1 MLARMLCCAHVF
13 MMCASVQAPPLAA
26 QRAPTQS
33 HVVKGVL
40 FDSVAQAPLIGAEV
54 HLALRQGAGA
64 PFTARTDAEGRFSLG
79 GIPSGKYV
87 LGFYHEALDLLG
99 LDAPVQGVD
108 LQADSIVRMDMSI
121 PSPGVV
127 RALRC
132 RDSVGASTDHA
143 LLAGFVRTARGRQPV
158 PGASVTATW
167 SVTAMQSG
175 MMHTEPGRTTDTVS
189 VGGTFSTC
197 DVPSGVVVTVAV
209 HAPGYRDLTG
219 SLTIPESGALRQDIW
234 LVDTLAT
241 TGTAEVRGRVLH
253 ERGQPVVSGR
263 ARIGALGREVPITDG
278 AFSMMD
284 LPFGTWV
291 MELRAI
297 GMDPRSMLVLA
308 TSRRN
313 ATLLVRVSD
322 QAQRLDAVTIT
333 GRADVVM
340 QVLDAVMARS
350 RSASGS
356 IFLPGSP
363 YLRLATRVTD
373 LLVNARGFRR
383 LGPSEVEA
391 RPTNSGARCRNIGVY
406 VNGVRAVEGVVAL
419 DASTRPDRI
428 LAVEAYPDV
437 MSAPFEWRSADGV
450 CAVVAL
456 WTRP

>member
-1 MLARMLCCAHVF
+1 MLARALCCAHVI
-13 MMCASVQAPPLAA
+13 MLCASVHATPLAA

-33 HVVKGVL
+33 HVVRGVL

-54 HLALRQGAGA
+54 HLALREGAGE
-64 PFTARTDAEGRFSLG
+64 PFKARTNAEGRFSLG
-79 GIPSGKYV
+79 GIPSGRYV

-108 LQADSIVRMDMSI
+108 LDADSIVRMDMSI
-121 PSPGVV
+121 PSAGVV

-132 RDSVGASTDHA
+132 GNSTGAASDHA
-143 LLAGFVRTARGRQPV
+143 LLAGFVRSARGRRPA
-158 PGASVTATW
+158 PGATVTVTW
-167 SVTAMQSG
+167 NVTSMQSG
-175 MMHTEPGRTTDTVS
+175 MLHTEPGRTTDTVS
-189 VGGTFSTC
+189 AGGTFSTC
-197 DVPSGVVVTVAV
+197 DVPSGKVLSIAV
-209 HAPGYRDLTG
+209 RAPGYHDLTG
-219 SLTIPESGALRQDIW
+219 SLTVPESGALRQDIW
-234 LVDTLAT
+234 LVDTLVT

-253 ERGQPVVSGR
+253 ERGQPVLSGR
-263 ARIGALGREVPITDG
+263 ARIPALGREVPIADG
-278 AFSMMD
+278 GFAMMD

-297 GMDPRSMLVLA
+297 GMEPRSMLVHA

-383 LGPSEVEA
+383 FGPDDVEA
-391 RPTNSGARCRNIGVY
+391 RPTSTGARCRNIGVY
-406 VNGVRAVEGVVAL
+406 VNGVRAIEGVVAL
-419 DASTRPDRI
+419 DASVRPDRV

>member
-1 MLARMLCCAHVF
+1 MLARTLCCAHVLLL
-13 MMCASVQAPPLAA
+13 CASVQATPLAA
-26 QRAPTQS
+26 QRTPVRS

-40 FDSVAQAPLIGAEV
+40 FDSVAQGPLIGAEV
-54 HLALRQGAGA
+54 HLASREGGGT
-64 PFTARTDAEGRFSLG
+64 PFSARTDAEGRFSLA

-87 LGFYHEALDLLG
+87 LGFYHEALELLG

-108 LQADSIVRMDMSI
+108 LDADSLVRMDMSI
-121 PSPGVV
+121 PSAGVV

-132 RDSVGASTDHA
+132 RDSAGEASDHA
-143 LLAGFVRTARGRQPV
+143 LLAGFVRTARGRQSV
-158 PGASVTATW
+158 AGATVTVTW
-167 SVTAMQSG
+167 SVTALASG
-175 MMHTEPGRTTDTVS
+175 MLHTEPGRTTDTAT

-197 DVPSGVVVTVAV
+197 DVPSGVVLTIAV
-209 HAPGYRDLTG
+209 RAPGYRELTG
-219 SLTIPESGALRQDIW
+219 PLTIPESGALRQDIW

-241 TGTAEVRGRVLH
+241 AGTAEVRGRVLH
-253 ERGQPVVSGR
+253 ERGQPVLSGR
-263 ARIGALGREVPITDG
+263 ARIAALGREVPIADG
-278 AFSMMD
+278 GFAMLD
-284 LPFGTWV
+284 LPFGTWA

-297 GMDPRSMLVLA
+297 GMEPRSMLVHA

-313 ATLLVRVSD
+313 ATLLVRVSE

-383 LGPSEVEA
+383 LGPSDVEA
-391 RPTNSGARCRNIGVY
+391 RTTNTGARCRNIGVY
-406 VNGVRAVEGVVAL
+406 VNGVRAVEGVAAL
-419 DASTRPDRI
+419 DATTRPDRV

-437 MSAPFEWRSADGV
+437 MSAPFEWRTADGV

>member
-1 MLARMLCCAHVF
+1 MLARTLCCAHVF
-13 MMCASVQAPPLAA
+13 MLCASVQVTPLAA
-26 QRAPTQS
+26 QRAPAQS

-40 FDSVAQAPLIGAEV
+40 FDSVAHAPLIGAEV
-54 HLALRQGAGA
+54 HLALREGTGA
-64 PFTARTDAEGRFSLG
+64 PFTARSDAEGRFSLG
-79 GIPSGKYV
+79 GVPSGKYV
-87 LGFYHEALDLLG
+87 LGFYHEALELLG

-108 LQADSIVRMDMSI
+108 LDTDSIVRMDMSI
-121 PSPGVV
+121 PSAGVV

-132 RDSVGASTDHA
+132 GESTGPASDHA
-143 LLAGFVRTARGRQPV
+143 LLAGFVRTARGRQPAA
-158 PGASVTATW
+158 GATVTVTW
-167 SVTAMQSG
+167 SVTAMTSG
-175 MMHTEPGRTTDTVS
+175 MMHTEPGRTTDTMS

-197 DVPSGVVVTVAV
+197 DVPSGVVLTVAV
-209 HAPGYRDLTG
+209 RAPGYRELTG
-219 SLTIPESGALRQDIW
+219 PFTIPESGALRQDIW

-263 ARIGALGREVPITDG
+263 ARIPALGREVPITDG
-278 AFSMMD
+278 AFAMLD

-297 GMDPRSMLVLA
+297 GMEPRSMLVQA

-383 LGPSEVEA
+383 LGPSDMEA
-391 RPTNSGARCRNIGVY
+391 RTTNTGARCRNIGVY
-406 VNGVRAVEGVVAL
+406 VNGVRAVEGIVAL
-419 DASTRPDRI
+419 DASTRPDQV

>member
-1 MLARMLCCAHVF
+1 MLARTLCCAHVLLL
-13 MMCASVQAPPLAA
+13 CASVQAPPLAA
-26 QRAPTQS
+26 QRAPAQS

-54 HLALRQGAGA
+54 HLALREGVGA

-108 LQADSIVRMDMSI
+108 LRADSIVRMDMSI
-121 PSPGVV
+121 PSAGVV

-132 RDSVGASTDHA
+132 RDSAGEVSDHA

-158 PGASVTATW
+158 LGATVTVTW

-197 DVPSGVVVTVAV
+197 DVPSGTVLNLAV
-209 HAPGYRDLTG
+209 RAPGYRDLTG
-219 SLTIPESGALRQDIW
+219 SFTVPESGALRQDIW

-253 ERGQPVVSGR
+253 ERGQPVLSGR
-263 ARIGALGREVPITDG
+263 ARIPALGREVPITDG
-278 AFSMMD
+278 GFAMLD
-284 LPFGTWV
+284 LPFGTWA

-297 GMDPRSMLVLA
+297 GMEPRSLLVHA

-350 RSASGS
+350 RSANGS

-383 LGPSEVEA
+383 IGPTDVEA
-391 RPTNSGARCRNIGVY
+391 RTTNTGVRCRNIGVY

-419 DASTRPDRI
+419 DATARLDRV

>member
-1 MLARMLCCAHVF
+1 MLARTLCCAHLLLL
-13 MMCASVQAPPLAA
+13 CASVQATPLAA
-26 QRAPTQS
+26 QRAQPQS

-54 HLALRQGAGA
+54 HLALREGAGA
-64 PFTARTDAEGRFSLG
+64 PFRTRTDAEGRFSLG
-79 GIPSGKYV
+79 SIPSGRYV

-108 LQADSIVRMDMSI
+108 LNADSIVRMDMSI
-121 PSPGVV
+121 PSAGVV

-132 RDSVGASTDHA
+132 RDSAGEATDHA

-158 PGASVTATW
+158 PGATVTVTW
-167 SVTAMQSG
+167 SVTALASG

-189 VGGTFSTC
+189 VGGTFITC
-197 DVPSGVVVTVAV
+197 DVPSGVVLTAAV
-209 HAPGYRDLTG
+209 RAPGYHDLTG
-219 SLTIPESGALRQDIW
+219 PLTIPESGALRQDIW

-241 TGTAEVRGRVLH
+241 TGTAEVRGRVLR
-253 ERGQPVVSGR
+253 ERGQPVLSGR
-263 ARIGALGREVPITDG
+263 ARIAALGREVPIADG
-278 AFSMMD
+278 GFAMLD

-297 GMDPRSMLVLA
+297 GMEPRSMLVHA

-313 ATLLVRVSD
+313 TTLLVRVSE
-322 QAQRLDAVTIT
+322 QAQRLDAVTII

-383 LGPSEVEA
+383 LGPAELEA
-391 RPTNSGARCRNIGVY
+391 RTTNTGARCRNIGVY
-406 VNGVRAVEGVVAL
+406 VNGVRAVEGVAAL
-419 DASTRPDRI
+419 DATARPDRV

>member
-1 MLARMLCCAHVF
+1 
-13 MMCASVQAPPLAA
+13 
-26 QRAPTQS
+26 
-33 HVVKGVL
+33 
-40 FDSVAQAPLIGAEV
+40 
-54 HLALRQGAGA
+54 
-64 PFTARTDAEGRFSLG
+64 
-79 GIPSGKYV
+79 
-87 LGFYHEALDLLG
+87 
-99 LDAPVQGVD
+99 
-108 LQADSIVRMDMSI
+108 
-121 PSPGVV
+121 
-127 RALRC
+127 
-132 RDSVGASTDHA
+132 
-143 LLAGFVRTARGRQPV
+143 
-158 PGASVTATW
+158 
-167 SVTAMQSG
+167 
-175 MMHTEPGRTTDTVS
+175 
-189 VGGTFSTC
+189 
-197 DVPSGVVVTVAV
+197 
-209 HAPGYRDLTG
+209 
-219 SLTIPESGALRQDIW
+219 
-234 LVDTLAT
+234 
-241 TGTAEVRGRVLH
+241 
-253 ERGQPVVSGR
+253 
-263 ARIGALGREVPITDG
+263 
-278 AFSMMD
+278 
-284 LPFGTWV
+284 
-291 MELRAI
+291 
-297 GMDPRSMLVLA
+297 MLVHA

-391 RPTNSGARCRNIGVY
+391 RPTNTGARCRNIGVY

-419 DASTRPDRI
+419 DATTRPDRV